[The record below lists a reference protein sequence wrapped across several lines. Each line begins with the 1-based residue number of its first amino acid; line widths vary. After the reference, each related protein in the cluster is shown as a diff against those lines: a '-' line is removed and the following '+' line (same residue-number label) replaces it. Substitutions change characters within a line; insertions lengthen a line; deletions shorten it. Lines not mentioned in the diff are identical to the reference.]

1 MGRAT
6 ARSSAAIQNQRRE
19 SQGSCWGMWRC
30 EAAGCRDGRAGERE
44 REREELDLCPE
55 EAGLAAGFPQG
66 SGAAAAHGRKRMLG
80 ACQGQQLV
88 GGKKREDSTV
98 YPGALF
104 KYVVR
109 GGQTQ
114 ESEQT
119 G

>member
-1 MGRAT
+1 
-6 ARSSAAIQNQRRE
+6 
-19 SQGSCWGMWRC
+19 MWRC
-30 EAAGCRDGRAGERE
+30 EAAQCKDGRAG
-44 REREELDLCPE
+44 EREELDLCPE

-66 SGAAAAHGRKRMLG
+66 SDAAAAAREEADAGSLPGTAVGRG
-80 ACQGQQLV
+80 E
-88 GGKKREDSTV
+88 KREDSTV
-98 YPGALF
+98 YPRALF

>member
-1 MGRAT
+1 MKLLS
-6 ARSSAAIQNQRRE
+6 ARMAELGEERSWICVQRKRGWP
-19 SQGSCWGMWRC
+19 QDFR
-30 EAAGCRDGRAGERE
+30 RDPT
-44 REREELDLCPE
+44 L
-55 EAGLAAGFPQG
+55 PQPR
-66 SGAAAAHGRKRMLG
+66 GRKRMLG

-88 GGKKREDSTV
+88 GGEKREDSTV
-98 YPGALF
+98 YPRALF

>member
-1 MGRAT
+1 MKLLGA
-6 ARSSAAIQNQRRE
+6 
-19 SQGSCWGMWRC
+19 GMAELER
-30 EAAGCRDGRAGERE
+30 ERE

-88 GGKKREDSTV
+88 GGKKREDTTV